1 MGINKY
7 KNIIEYDCIS
17 LDFVNDSNDQNFV
30 VSIDDIILNNN
41 IFQEPKKISG
51 NKKLYFKI
59 TKVKKVGRK
68 RNRAKPKFGK
78 THSKYDF
85 DNIIRKVQVHFHNFL
100 ISFVNEIL
108 MNFGI
113 KQKFLNPDYKSKR
126 NAKKEMVDN
135 LKSKEIGKILC
146 QNLSTKYRKQYKLD
160 KEKNNKLY
168 SEVIENDNIKK
179 ILSEPYI
186 SIFRNFYYTN
196 KRDLNDYNLDIK
208 ISNKVKT
215 YQDLL
220 KDCSKDSEYSEIIE
234 KIVKKC
240 YLPKKIFI
248 KN

>member
-1 MGINKY
+1 MIN
-7 KNIIEYDCIS
+7 I
-17 LDFVNDSNDQNFV
+17 LDFQKMKKFL
-30 VSIDDIILNNN
+30 IILFF
-41 IFQEPKKISG
+41 IKKT
-51 NKKLYFKI
+51 YFKI
-59 TKVKKVGRK
+59 KKVKKVGRK
-68 RNRAKPKFGK
+68 RKRDKSNFGK

-113 KQKFLNPDYKSKR
+113 KQKFLNPDYKSKK
-126 NAKKEMVDN
+126 NVKKEIVNN

-146 QNLSTKYRKQYKLD
+146 QNLSTKYKKQYKLD

-168 SEVIENDNIKK
+168 SEVIENDSIKK

-186 SIFRNFYYTN
+186 NIFRNFYYTN
-196 KRDLNDYNLDIK
+196 KRDLNDYNLNIK

-215 YQDLL
+215 FQDLL
-220 KDCSKDSEYSEIIE
+220 KDCNKDGEYSETIE
-234 KIVKKC
+234 KTVKKC

-248 KN
+248 KK